1 MRLTAVH
8 ERVLIVLVALHSFMV
23 GSMLLLAP
31 QWALRFG
38 GWNGIDPDFFGRQA
52 GVFHFALATAYL
64 LEYFRYRGVSVLLTA
79 KSIAVVFLLGSW
91 LAIPLPWAVLVSGSA
106 TASWRWWWCWST
118 VESRPPIQG
127 PGLRRGSRRPAPRR
141 SPSPDRTRTPP
152 SW

>member
-1 MRLTAVH
+1 MRLTATH
-8 ERVLIVLVALHSFMV
+8 ERVLIILVALHSFMV

-64 LEYFRYRGVSVLLTA
+64 LEYFRYRGISVLLTA

-91 LAIPLPWAVLVSGSA
+91 LAVPLPWAVLVSGVGDGIMALVVVLVHRRVAAANPGS
-106 TASWRWWWCWST
+106 
-118 VESRPPIQG
+118 G
-127 PGLRRGSRRPAPRR
+127 PQARIS
-141 SPSPDRTRTPP
+141 PP
-152 SW
+152 SSSKVSIT